1 MFVVYLTMY
10 KGDKLP
16 RWYIGSS
23 SEDKILDGYNGSV
36 CSKKYKDVYLAE
48 QRINKHLFKTRI
60 LSFHEDRKEA
70 LAEELRVQK
79 LHNVVKNEKYMNM
92 SYATI
97 NGFFGM
103 DNKGI
108 NNPNFGKKRSETE
121 ILKMKKTINNI
132 LWQNTIRKES
142 IEKMKETRKKNK
154 SLYEQNYK
162 NGSSK
167 RAKLAK
173 ETTVIYEDKIM
184 TLQEATILKG
194 LKTKSGKEWKETK
207 GKLSIEKM
215 TKIRNDKEWKET
227 MGKLALEKINLTK
240 LKNGTHTKPGAENP
254 NAKKINIYDNFDN
267 IVFKC
272 HGNFDKVLKENNMPV
287 KPFQVSRKL
296 NGEKIK
302 DTRYTKKFIGWY
314 AKDE

>member
-36 CSKKYKDVYLAE
+36 CSKKYKDDYLDE

-70 LAEELRVQK
+70 LAEELIVQK

-92 SYATI
+92 SYAVI

-103 DNKGI
+103 PMKGVNI
-108 NNPNFGKKRSETE
+108 GEKNVLFGKKRSP
-121 ILKMKKTINNI
+121 
-132 LWQNTIRKES
+132 ES
-142 IEKMKETRKKNK
+142 IAKQIKNISGEKNVLFGKHLDEKVKNKISETVKET
-154 SLYEQNYK
+154 YK
-162 NGSSK
+162 NNPYLGENISK
-167 RAKLAK
+167 RVKEHYKNLTCEEKIIYAKVRGEGNKRAW
-173 ETTVIYEDKIM
+173 E
-184 TLQEATILKG
+184 
-194 LKTKSGKEWKETK
+194 
-207 GKLSIEKM
+207 KLPEEE
-215 TKIRNDKEWKET
+215 KIRRISL
-227 MGKLALEKINLTK
+227 LA
-240 LKNGTHTKPGAENP
+240 GDGNP
-254 NAKKINIYDNFDN
+254 NAKKIIICDNFDN

-287 KPFQVSRKL
+287 NPFKLSKKL
-296 NGEKIK
+296 NGERIK
-302 DTRYTKKFIGWY
+302 ENKRQKNIDKFIGWY

>member
-36 CSKKYKDVYLAE
+36 QSMKYKEKYCLE

-103 DNKGI
+103 PMKGV
-108 NNPNFGKKRSETE
+108 NVGEKNGMFGKKKSP
-121 ILKMKKTINNI
+121 
-132 LWQNTIRKES
+132 ES
-142 IEKMKETRKKNK
+142 IANQIKNMSGEKHILFGKHRDDNVKNKISDTLKET
-154 SLYEQNYK
+154 
-162 NGSSK
+162 
-167 RAKLAK
+167 
-173 ETTVIYEDKIM
+173 
-184 TLQEATILKG
+184 
-194 LKTKSGKEWKETK
+194 
-207 GKLSIEKM
+207 
-215 TKIRNDKEWKET
+215 
-227 MGKLALEKINLTK
+227 
-240 LKNGTHTKPGAENP
+240 
-254 NAKKINIYDNFDN
+254 
-267 IVFKC
+267 
-272 HGNFDKVLKENNMPV
+272 
-287 KPFQVSRKL
+287 
-296 NGEKIK
+296 
-302 DTRYTKKFIGWY
+302 
-314 AKDE
+314 

>member
-36 CSKKYKDVYLAE
+36 QSMKYKEKYCLE

-103 DNKGI
+103 PMKGV
-108 NNPNFGKKRSETE
+108 NVGEKNGMFGKKKSP
-121 ILKMKKTINNI
+121 
-132 LWQNTIRKES
+132 ES
-142 IEKMKETRKKNK
+142 IANQIKNMSGEKHILFGKHRDDNVKNKISDTLKETYTNNPQLGENISKKA
-154 SLYEQNYK
+154 SERYK
-162 NGSSK
+162 KLSPTEKLEYAKIRGEGSK
-167 RAKLAK
+167 RAWAKLTEEERA
-173 ETTVIYEDKIM
+173 ERCA
-184 TLQEATILKG
+184 LQKG
-194 LKTKSGKEWKETK
+194 EKNGFFGKKHKLTHICEHC
-207 GKLSIEKM
+207 GKLLHKHIY
-215 TKIRNDKEWKET
+215 TRFH
-227 MGKLALEKINLTK
+227 G
-240 LKNGTHTKPGAENP
+240 ENC
-254 NAKKINIYDNFDN
+254 AQRKIYDE
-267 IVFKC
+267 I
-272 HGNFDKVLKENNMPV
+272 
-287 KPFQVSRKL
+287 
-296 NGEKIK
+296 
-302 DTRYTKKFIGWY
+302 
-314 AKDE
+314 